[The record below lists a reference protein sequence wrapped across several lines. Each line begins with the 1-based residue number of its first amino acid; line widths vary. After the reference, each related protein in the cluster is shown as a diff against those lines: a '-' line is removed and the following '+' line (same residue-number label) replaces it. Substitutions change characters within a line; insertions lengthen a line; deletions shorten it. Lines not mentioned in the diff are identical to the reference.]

1 MLGDTPDDKPQDS
14 FKIVATRQKCDKEHI
29 VEDHIV
35 WMLALAEKI
44 LNDRALAQDA
54 VQESFINAFRSYN
67 TLRDQSSL
75 KPWLKKIL
83 VNNSLMQLRKM
94 KRLSEQSLEECLPE
108 FDKNGCR
115 LEDRCAY
122 LVGTEEVVESVLL
135 QSSVKNA
142 FSQLPDDYRIV
153 LFLRDVEGYDTAEV
167 ASMLNITVSNVK
179 TRLHRAR
186 SALKKLLEP
195 VLRGELS

>member
-1 MLGDTPDDKPQDS
+1 MSGDAPDDPY
-14 FKIVATRQKCDKEHI
+14 KIVVATKKCDKELI
-29 VEDHIV
+29 VKEHIV

-44 LNDRALAQDA
+44 LKDRALAQDA
-54 VQESFINAFRSYN
+54 VQDSFINAFRCYS
-67 TLRDQSSL
+67 TLRDQTSL

-83 VNNSLMQLRKM
+83 INNSLMQLRKM

-115 LEDRCAY
+115 LEDRCTY
-122 LVGTEEVVESVLL
+122 LVGTEEVMESALL
-135 QSSVKNA
+135 QSTVHRA
-142 FSQLPDDYRIV
+142 FTQLSDDYRIV
-153 LFLRDVEGYDTAEV
+153 LLLRDVEGYDTAEV
-167 ASMLNITVSNVK
+167 ASLLNITVSNVK

-186 SALKKLLEP
+186 SALKKLLDP